1 MRRLVTC
8 VTLALALGLAIFGC
22 RGGARAGKESA
33 GTVPERSLYDRLGG
47 EPAIKAVV
55 DQFVA
60 NVAADGRINKHF
72 ANANLDHLKTQLV
85 SQLGQASGGPQQYT
99 GRDMK
104 TVHAGMGI
112 DPPAFDA
119 LIEDLVAALDQF
131 KVGEK
136 EKGEILA
143 ILQPMKAD
151 IVEK

>member
-33 GTVPERSLYDRLGG
+33 GSVPE
-47 EPAIKAVV
+47 AVV